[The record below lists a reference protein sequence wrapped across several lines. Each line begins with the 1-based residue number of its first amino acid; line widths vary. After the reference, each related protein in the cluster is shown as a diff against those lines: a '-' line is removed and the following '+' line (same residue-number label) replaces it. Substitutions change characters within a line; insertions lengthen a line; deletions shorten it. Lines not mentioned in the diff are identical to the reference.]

1 MGYTELVKTL
11 RNRRVC
17 IQSDGDLERDFPLM
31 LQAADAIEHLTKAVA
46 NYAEQACE
54 NETRWIP
61 VTERLPGEDGQYVVY
76 LKAPDEWEFPA
87 ELSYVTKLEF
97 DKAQMLWVSDYN
109 SYNAVI
115 DAVNNDYKVTHWMP
129 LPTPPKEKQS

>member
-1 MGYTELVKTL
+1 MSDYTGLVKKL
-11 RNRRVC
+11 RYDSLLV
-17 IQSDGDLERDFPLM
+17 IEPLSSDLVE
-31 LQAADAIEHLTKAVA
+31 AADAIETLQRACA
-46 NYAEQACE
+46 NYTEQACE

-61 VTERLPGEDGQYVVY
+61 VTERFPEEDGQYVVY
-76 LKAPDEWEFPA
+76 LKAPDEWEFSA
-87 ELSYVTKLEF
+87 ELCYVTKLEF

-129 LPTPPKEKQS
+129 LPEPPKGVTE